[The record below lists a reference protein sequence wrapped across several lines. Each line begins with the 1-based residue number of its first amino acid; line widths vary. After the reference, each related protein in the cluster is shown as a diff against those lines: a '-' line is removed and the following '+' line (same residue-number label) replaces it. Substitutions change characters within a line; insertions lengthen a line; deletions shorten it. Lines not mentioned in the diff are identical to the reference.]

1 MTKIIAV
8 TNQKGGVG
16 KTTTCINL
24 CAALVNI
31 GRKVMIVDL
40 DPQGNATVGCGVMK
54 NEFEAGSYDVLLGEA
69 NINDAIEKT
78 ETGIDVL
85 AANDDLAG
93 AQIEMLQLPDREVR
107 LKALLMQV
115 ENNYDYIFI
124 DCPPS
129 LNILTINALA
139 AAKSVLIPIQC
150 EYYAL
155 EGLSALIGTVD
166 KIKYT
171 LNPGLKI
178 EGLLRTMYDGRNTLS
193 IEVSEQLIEHF
204 PGKVYKTFIPR
215 NVRVA
220 EAPGYGVSVIEYDKT
235 SKGATAY
242 LNLAGEFLIRQN
254 QPDEDEDEQTQEEET
269 EAEVEIE
276 EQPDFTSA
284 LAATVTVESDN
295 NEAQA
300 QVENAESQNQQE
312 AVETQQ
318 TGAETAQPQNS
329 TDNPGSSETDNFV
342 ADEPAINERVQESQE
357 DRHGAQH
364 AREAEFQHQQS
375 EQATESEPP
384 EQQDESK
391 PLTNTSI

>member
-1 MTKIIAV
+1 MAKIIAV

-69 NINDAIEKT
+69 NISDAIEKT
-78 ETGIDVL
+78 ETGIDIL

-93 AQIEMLQLPDREVR
+93 AQIEMLELPDREVR
-107 LKALLMQV
+107 LKALLMQI
-115 ENNYDYIFI
+115 ENNYDYIFV

-129 LNILTINALA
+129 LNILTINALT

-155 EGLSALIGTVD
+155 EGLSALISTVD

-171 LNPGLKI
+171 LNPGLRI

-193 IEVSEQLIEHF
+193 IEVSQQLIEHF

-254 QPDEDEDEQTQEEET
+254 QPDEDEQTQEDEN
-269 EAEVEIE
+269 EAEVE

-284 LAATVTVESDN
+284 LAATADTQVSTNEPQSAGMESEIVEDTETASNQNASQPPQNLTEAVQAEEKQSSSSDN
-295 NEAQA
+295 QA
-300 QVENAESQNQQE
+300 TQEQPQDNQNQQRPE
-312 AVETQQ
+312 QQATETHSSLANQQ
-318 TGAETAQPQNS
+318 TGKIAEDELPEQH
-329 TDNPGSSETDNFV
+329 
-342 ADEPAINERVQESQE
+342 DEP
-357 DRHGAQH
+357 
-364 AREAEFQHQQS
+364 
-375 EQATESEPP
+375 
-384 EQQDESK
+384 K

>member
-1 MTKIIAV
+1 MPIAKIIAV

-31 GRKVMIVDL
+31 GRKVMIIDL

-54 NEFEAGSYDVLLGEA
+54 NEFEAGTYDVLLGEA
-69 NINDAIEKT
+69 DIGEAIEKT
-78 ETGIDVL
+78 ETGIDIL
-85 AANDDLAG
+85 AANDDLSG

-107 LKALLMQV
+107 LKAILMQV
-115 ENNYDYIFI
+115 ENNYDYVFI

-155 EGLSALIGTVD
+155 EGLSALVSTID

-193 IEVSEQLIEHF
+193 IEVSEQLIEYF

-220 EAPGYGVSVIEYDKT
+220 EAPGYGTSVIEYDKT

-254 QPDEDEDEQTQEEET
+254 QPDEDEEQASEEDDT
-269 EAEVEIE
+269 TVDIE
-276 EQPDFTSA
+276 EQPDFSGA
-284 LAATVTVESDN
+284 LTT
-295 NEAQA
+295 A
-300 QVENAESQNQQE
+300 QVSN
-312 AVETQQ
+312 ETQ
-318 TGAETAQPQNS
+318 TPETEPEKTELPLENS
-329 TDNPGSSETDNFV
+329 TMR
-342 ADEPAINERVQESQE
+342 A
-357 DRHGAQH
+357 H
-364 AREAEFQHQQS
+364 
-375 EQATESEPP
+375 SEPEQHKGDSTSERQDQENKQPDSQTQGESP
-384 EQQDESK
+384 EPLDQPK